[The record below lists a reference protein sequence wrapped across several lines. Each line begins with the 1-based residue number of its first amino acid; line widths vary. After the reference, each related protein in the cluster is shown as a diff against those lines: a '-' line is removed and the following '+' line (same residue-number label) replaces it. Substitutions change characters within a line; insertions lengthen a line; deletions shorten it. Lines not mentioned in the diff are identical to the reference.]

1 MSYILESVLSKQIMN
16 VESRVDE
23 TDGVVE
29 YTFSSLSIYAE
40 QVMFRGTPRAY
51 EEDYVLGCV

>member
-23 TDGVVE
+23 TDRVVE

-51 EEDYVLGCV
+51 GED